1 MPGGCV
7 AASLFTQ
14 GFRSVLIRP
23 MRLGALMPVMLATAC
38 TTHSYMGISLVPGQ
52 ASPELQDLAARAQ
65 GGDKQAQLDLGIRFE
80 AGKEV
85 AVDRGRAVRLYRQ
98 SDGRRL
104 RGHDLR
110 LYPFCREW
118 NERKGCAHR
127 DWAKTRRPTGGQ
139 TKSDGNRR

>member
-38 TTHSYMGISLVPGQ
+38 TTHSYIGISLVPGQ

-65 GGDKQAQLDLGIRFE
+65 GGDKQALLDLGIRFE
-80 AGKEV
+80 EGKGV
-85 AVDRGRAVRLYRQ
+85 PVDRGRAVRLYRQ
-98 SDGRRL
+98 AASASGGTIWVYSPPVGDGA
-104 RGHDLR
+104 RGR
-110 LYPFCREW
+110 
-118 NERKGCAHR
+118 G
-127 DWAKTRRPTGGQ
+127 
-139 TKSDGNRR
+139 